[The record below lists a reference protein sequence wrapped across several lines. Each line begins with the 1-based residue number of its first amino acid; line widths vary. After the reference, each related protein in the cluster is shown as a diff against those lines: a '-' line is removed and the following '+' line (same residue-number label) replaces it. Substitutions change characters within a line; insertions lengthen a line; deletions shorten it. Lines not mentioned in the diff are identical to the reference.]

1 VGVNSTKTPIF
12 SGDERIELLRSSL
25 TADLGE
31 HAGAAGREL
40 RRLLVDYCHRAGHDV
55 VVRGVRGGHDLDYEM
70 PMAITNRSMLPELE
84 TVFFAT
90 APEHA
95 FNSSTLV
102 KEILAF
108 RWGRERVF
116 AAGRDHGVAGSEI
129 RFFARILMNN
139 KIHTDAAP
147 AGDRSLQPGHRE
159 RRARH
164 LLWADSAGPRNDG
177 DGRRGDRSRDP
188 AGAPQSRRRARGRRL
203 QLWRRAAH

>member
-1 VGVNSTKTPIF
+1 MTSPSTTSAVSPVFPGSFDPPQNGHLDIARRALRLFGRLTVAVGVNSTKTPIF

-31 HAGAAGREL
+31 HAGL
-40 RRLLVDYCHRAGHDV
+40 RVESFEGLLVDYCHRAGHDV

-102 KEILAF
+102 KEILASGGDASAF
-108 RWGRERVF
+108 LPPAVITAWQAKFGSSRE
-116 AAGRDHGVAGSEI
+116 S
-129 RFFARILMNN
+129 
-139 KIHTDAAP
+139 
-147 AGDRSLQPGHRE
+147 S
-159 RRARH
+159 
-164 LLWADSAGPRNDG
+164 
-177 DGRRGDRSRDP
+177 
-188 AGAPQSRRRARGRRL
+188 
-203 QLWRRAAH
+203 